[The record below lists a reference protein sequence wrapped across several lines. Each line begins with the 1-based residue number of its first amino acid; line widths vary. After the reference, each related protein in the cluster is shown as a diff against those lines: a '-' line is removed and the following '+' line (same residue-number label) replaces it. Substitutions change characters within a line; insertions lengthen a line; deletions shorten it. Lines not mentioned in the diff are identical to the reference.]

1 MPVHTIPARD
11 IRQGD
16 RFSLHG
22 HRRTASDAA
31 WPWGERSVSLS
42 FEGGGY
48 ALVPADAEIVVHRD
62 EEAPCSA

>member
-1 MPVHTIPARD
+1 MPVLTITARD

-22 HRRTASDAA
+22 HRRTARHDV
-31 WPWGERSVSLS
+31 WPWGEGSVTLH

-48 ALVPADAEIVVHRD
+48 AIVPAGMEIIVNRD
-62 EEAPCSA
+62 EGAPCSA